1 MVQCY
6 AMEWNIDWI
15 IAQRIFLAGLLCGL
29 IGLERSYRNK
39 PAGLRTHLL
48 VGIGSAL
55 IMMISIHMATL
66 PGTAPADPTR
76 IASNVVAGLGF
87 LGAGTIMR
95 EGASVHGLTT
105 AASLWAAGAVGLAV
119 GCGYYQAAFQGTL
132 AILLALE
139 ILGLVEFA
147 YLRRRRHRGQ

>member
-1 MVQCY
+1 ML
-6 AMEWNIDWI
+6 N
-15 IAQRIFLAGLLCGL
+15 RLAAVLCGL
-29 IGLERSYRNK
+29 IGAERSYRNK

-48 VGIGSAL
+48 VGIGSTL
-55 IMMISIHMATL
+55 IMLISIRMATL
-66 PGTAPADPTR
+66 IPGQAADPTR

-119 GCGYYQAAFQGTL
+119 GCGYYQAAIQGSV

-139 ILGLVEFA
+139 ILGLAEYY
-147 YLRRRRHRGQ
+147 YLIGKRKRSRP

>member
-1 MVQCY
+1 MPFELDLTITRRLV
-6 AMEWNIDWI
+6 
-15 IAQRIFLAGLLCGL
+15 LAAVLCGL
-29 IGLERSYRNK
+29 IGAERAWRNK

-48 VGIGSAL
+48 VGIGSTL
-55 IMMISIHMATL
+55 IMLISIHMATAV
-66 PGTAPADPTR
+66 PGQVADPTR

-95 EGASVHGLTT
+95 EGASVQGLTT

-119 GCGYYQAAFQGTL
+119 GCGYYQAAIQGSV

-139 ILGLVEFA
+139 ILGLAEFY
-147 YLRRRRHRGQ
+147 YLHRDRKGGRPRP